1 MARRLSYFAAAFLLL
16 SCLAGCS
23 GRGRVIPRDK
33 LVKIYYD
40 IIVLDQWVREHP
52 ASQPVVDT
60 TLFFEPIFE
69 RYGYTFEDY
78 DNTVH
83 YYVDKPDKFAK
94 VFDAVELRLKARQK
108 HFEEL
113 AKKYEEIED
122 ANRHFENYK
131 PRNYGLDGILFA
143 DSLLR
148 QIRELT
154 PFSLMLPDSAVVDSL
169 AVRDSL
175 AVGDSVATSVRI
187 QGKARKL
194 PRVSGEAIKK
204 IESESL

>member
-1 MARRLSYFAAAFLLL
+1 MSRRLSYLAAAFLLL

-94 VFDAVELRLKARQK
+94 VFDAVELRLRARQK

-148 QIRELT
+148 QIREF
-154 PFSLMLPDSAVVDSL
+154 PSFSLMLPDSAVVDSL

-175 AVGDSVATSVRI
+175 AAGDSIASSVQIRGSERKLSRAS
-187 QGKARKL
+187 GKA
-194 PRVSGEAIKK
+194 VKK
-204 IESESL
+204 IEPEL